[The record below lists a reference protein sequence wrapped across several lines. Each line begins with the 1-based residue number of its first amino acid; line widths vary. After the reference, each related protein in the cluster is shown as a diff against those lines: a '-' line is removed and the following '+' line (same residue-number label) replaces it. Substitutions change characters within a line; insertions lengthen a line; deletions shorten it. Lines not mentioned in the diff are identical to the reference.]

1 MSTYERPG
9 GSGGVLPVDDQLDYP
24 TGHYRHLNRISY
36 SHPPRFRHGPIE
48 RRPAE
53 LQAADHA
60 RTHTRAK
67 EEGK

>member
-1 MSTYERPG
+1 MSIYKRPG
-9 GSGGVLPVDDQLDYP
+9 RSAAVLPVHDQVAYL
-24 TGHYRHLNRISY
+24 TGHYRHLNGISY
-36 SHPPRFRHGPIE
+36 PQPPRFKHGPIE

-60 RTHTRAK
+60 LTHARAK